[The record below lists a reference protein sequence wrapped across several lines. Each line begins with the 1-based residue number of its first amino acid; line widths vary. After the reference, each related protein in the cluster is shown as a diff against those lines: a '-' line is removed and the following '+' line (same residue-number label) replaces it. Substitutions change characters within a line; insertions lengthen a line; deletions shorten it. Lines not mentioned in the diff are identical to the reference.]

1 MYIHIVVFHV
11 SHVAC
16 FMPAS
21 ATVIY
26 TATWVNAATYIAFSV
41 PHNAYIMAELY
52 MCR

>member
-26 TATWVNAATYIAFSV
+26 TATWVNVATNIALI
-41 PHNAYIMAELY
+41 HNAYIMAEL
-52 MCR
+52 